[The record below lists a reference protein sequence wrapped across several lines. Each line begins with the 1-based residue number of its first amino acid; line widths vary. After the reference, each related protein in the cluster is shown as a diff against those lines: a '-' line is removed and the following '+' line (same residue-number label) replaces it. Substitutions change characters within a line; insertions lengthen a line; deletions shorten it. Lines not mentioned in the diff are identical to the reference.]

1 LKRLLRPACGESFN
15 HISVDGDTST
25 NDTVLLMA
33 SGASGVKPGSKQFG
47 EMVHAV
53 CACLARQI
61 VADGEGVQHVVE
73 LQIDGARTDAEAEQ
87 VARAISNSPLVKT
100 AWAGSDPNWGR
111 ILCAAGYSGAAIR
124 PERVDIFFGPH
135 QVCRRGE
142 VAPFKETLVH
152 SYLKQPNIQVR
163 VSLGLGK
170 RRATFWT
177 CDLTHEYV
185 SINAE
190 YRT

>member
-1 LKRLLRPACGESFN
+1 
-15 HISVDGDTST
+15 
-25 NDTVLLMA
+25 
-33 SGASGVKPGSKQFG
+33 
-47 EMVHAV
+47 
-53 CACLARQI
+53 
-61 VADGEGVQHVVE
+61 VQHVVE
-73 LQIDGARTDAEAEQ
+73 LQINGARTVAEAEQ

-142 VAPFKETLVH
+142 VAQFKEAQVH
-152 SYLKQPNIQVR
+152 KYLKQPNIQVR
-163 VSLGLGK
+163 VALGLGK
-170 RRATFWT
+170 KKATFWT

-185 SINAE
+185 SINAD